1 MENHRTLREYNIQ
14 KGSCLRVINAADARN
29 GIKTFV
35 RSTFPAANAVQVPL
49 DASVVVQLTSMDE
62 DAAHYW
68 GHVLGSPDLETLLPQ
83 QVHLREKAS
92 CVVVPCRMTLDMCT
106 RKITLTPQHYLSRGK
121 HYQLLLNCPTT
132 DGTRGLRHSKCA
144 QLVEGVLRWSFFTV
158 GYEALRAMHIYPH
171 PWSTVTPARA
181 RIAITFSSQ
190 LHPQCVERGARDW
203 IAVRST
209 STASVAMLHPYYHAP
224 TNTLVYQSSRPL
236 VVGDVVRVRLLAG
249 LVQGAEA
256 QSLLPTQ
263 AAGLT
268 KTAPFI
274 WQFYVGDTSRYQ
286 EVMLQACGLH
296 HILHRTQGRDAV
308 GPGSPTHGRPGQGP
322 LLANQLPKHST
333 ASEAVVGLEHLEVGQ
348 VVTSLT
354 STSASCSLRRDSKGA
369 RRASST
375 RHTHAQAMS
384 QAMSQ
389 GVSGGMS
396 GGMSGGSDSP
406 SSGTTSLFSSVTT
419 TANRAIW
426 GLGLFI
432 HSPLPPAS
440 PTAVPTT
447 PNATPNTHEEELMM
461 NASPMRGRIMHHHT
475 PPSLH
480 HHTPPS
486 LHHHT
491 AASAHQQV
499 DSQQVSPATCSKTH
513 CNTAAARLLYAPL
526 SVHPSLSLYA
536 PLSLAHRD
544 HGDGVG
550 GGCTPRVHTDG
561 VGGGCTPHG
570 VGGGCTPGARDGAG
584 GVYRGHA
591 APDEGGHDAASSDA
605 AAKSLIHHARHV
617 SAPSPPPTLILLSL
631 LFIGALIYVVRWVC
645 R

>member
-1 MENHRTLREYNIQ
+1 MAGKQLENDRTLREYNIQ
-14 KGSCLRVINAADARN
+14 KGSCLRVINAADARS

-49 DASVVVQLTSMDE
+49 DAAVVVQLTSMDE

-83 QVHLREKAS
+83 QVQLREKAS
-92 CVVVPCRMTLDMCT
+92 YVVVRCRMTIDMCT
-106 RKITLTPQHYLSRGK
+106 RKITLTPKQALSGAK
-121 HYQLLLNCPTT
+121 HYQLVLNRPTT

-144 QLVEGVLRWSFFTV
+144 QLVEGVVRWSFFTK

-171 PWSTVTPARA
+171 PWSTVTAARA

-209 STASVAMLHPYYHAP
+209 SSPSVGMLDPYYDAP
-224 TNTLVYQSSRPL
+224 SNTLVYESCRPL

-263 AAGLT
+263 APGLT

-274 WQFYVGDTSRYQ
+274 WQFYVGDTSRYE
-286 EVMLQACGLH
+286 EVMRKACGLH
-296 HILHRTQGRDAV
+296 QILHRAQGPDGV
-308 GPGSPTHGRPGQGP
+308 GPGSPTHGRPGPGP
-322 LLANQLPKHST
+322 LLANQLPKHSV
-333 ASEAVVGLEHLEVGQ
+333 ASEAVVGLEQLEVGQ

-354 STSASCSLRRDSKGA
+354 STSASCSLLRDCKGASCSKGA
-369 RRASST
+369 RRASSI
-375 RHTHAQAMS
+375 RHTHTQAMS
-384 QAMSQ
+384 Q
-389 GVSGGMS
+389 
-396 GGMSGGSDSP
+396 GMSGGSDSRW
-406 SSGTTSLFSSVTT
+406 SGTSSMFSSVTT

-426 GLGLFI
+426 GLFI
-432 HSPLPPAS
+432 PSPPPPAS
-440 PTAVPTT
+440 PTAVPTA
-447 PNATPNTHEEELMM
+447 PHATPNTHDEELMM

-480 HHTPPS
+480 HHT
-486 LHHHT
+486 
-491 AASAHQQV
+491 AASVHQQL
-499 DSQQVSPATCSKTH
+499 SPATCSETH
-513 CNTAAARLLYAPL
+513 CNTAATRL
-526 SVHPSLSLYA
+526 LYA
-536 PLSLAHRD
+536 PLSLAHHD

-550 GGCTPRVHTDG
+550 GGCTPR
-561 VGGGCTPHG
+561 
-570 VGGGCTPGARDGAG
+570 ARDGAG
-584 GVYRGHA
+584 GVYGGHTA
-591 APDEGGHDAASSDA
+591 ADEGDDDAASSGA

-617 SAPSPPPTLILLSL
+617 SAPSLPPPFHPFFPPVYWGID
-631 LFIGALIYVVRWVC
+631 ICGAVGLQVKGVCLQARLRHLVVLCWCVLQTRAHTHWCLEQRQWCVMH
-645 R
+645 